1 MKTRLIEPT
10 GIYAPSADYAHAI
23 EITNAARTVY
33 VAGTMGLDADGS
45 ANPSIDH
52 QLEKIWGNISAILKA
67 ADMGVD
73 NIVRMTTY
81 LSDRAY
87 AEKNTAARMKA
98 LKGRVVPTT
107 AIVCDLYDSSW
118 LVEIEVIAM
127 G

>member
-23 EITNAARTVY
+23 EVREASRTVY
-33 VAGTMGLDADGS
+33 LAGTMGLDADGS

-52 QLEKIWGNISAILKA
+52 QLQMIWQNISAILKA
-67 ADMGVD
+67 ADMSVD
-73 NIVRMTTY
+73 NIVRLTTY

-87 AEKNTAARMKA
+87 AEKNTDARMKA
-98 LKGRVVPTT
+98 LQGRVVPTT
-107 AIVCDLYDSSW
+107 AIICDLYDSSW